1 MRAFVPDPLP
11 PVPPLRL
18 DSQFQTTL
26 EATGTAVGRPDA
38 IGASLP
44 DPSLSTNSHVR
55 KEAVPSARIEGMRLL
70 PTL

>member
-18 DSQFQTTL
+18 DSQLQTPL
-26 EATGTAVGRPDA
+26 EATGTAVGGADG
-38 IGASLP
+38 IGTSLP

-55 KEAVPSARIEGMRLL
+55 KEAARSARIEGMRLL